1 MKQLGTEYTKINN
14 ILSLF
19 EKHPNKYMRLTH
31 ALSLL
36 SIIQM
41 TKYVIVTVVIVTV
54 VIVTVVIV
62 TVVMVSFDRN
72 SMDEFIVITI
82 GTSNYNLI
90 TIASY

>member
-54 VIVTVVIV
+54 VIVTVV
-62 TVVMVSFDRN
+62 MVSFDRN